1 MKCQRTMPI
10 PLCDNRVLKT
20 LKQHSEFD
28 PIYPLRMKYFN
39 DSIYNYPMNSTP
51 KGEKRIP
58 DEDGFIRFAPLEF
71 HNRGSRVPT
80 IPNQSWMV
88 GWVVNEN

>member
-20 LKQHSEFD
+20 LKKHSEFD
-28 PIYPLRMKYFN
+28 SYQPLGMKYFN
-39 DSIYNYPMNSTP
+39 YSICNYPMNSTP

-58 DEDGFIRFAPLEF
+58 EE
-71 HNRGSRVPT
+71 T
-80 IPNQSWMV
+80 
-88 GWVVNEN
+88 

>member
-1 MKCQRTMPI
+1 MKCKRTMPI

-20 LKQHSEFD
+20 LKKHSEFD
-28 PIYPLRMKYFN
+28 LYQPLGMKYFN
-39 DSIYNYPMNSTP
+39 YSICNYPMNSTP
-51 KGEKRIP
+51 KGEKRIS
-58 DEDGFIRFAPLEF
+58 DEDGFIRFDRLEF
-71 HNRGSRVPT
+71 PNRGSRVPT

>member
-1 MKCQRTMPI
+1 MKCKRTLPI

-28 PIYPLRMKYFN
+28 SYPPFGMKYFN
-39 DSIYNYPMNSTP
+39 DSIYNYPMNSTQ

-58 DEDGFIRFAPLEF
+58 DEDGFIRFDRLEF
-71 HNRGSRVPT
+71 LNRGSHVPT

-88 GWVVNEN
+88 G

>member
-20 LKQHSEFD
+20 LKQHSESFTSCTLN
-28 PIYPLRMKYFN
+28 IKYFT
-39 DSIYNYPMNSTP
+39 DSICNYPMNSTP

-71 HNRGSRVPT
+71 HNRGSRVLQYR
-80 IPNQSWMV
+80 INH
-88 GWVVNEN
+88 GW

>member
-1 MKCQRTMPI
+1 MKCKRTLPI

-20 LKQHSEFD
+20 LKQHSEFCTST
-28 PIYPLRMKYFN
+28 IYPLGMKYFN
-39 DSIYNYPMNSTP
+39 DSIYNYPMNSTQ

-80 IPNQSWMV
+80 ILNQSWRV
-88 GWVVNEN
+88 GGL

>member
-1 MKCQRTMPI
+1 MKFQLTMPI

-39 DSIYNYPMNSTP
+39 DSIYNYPMNSTQ

-58 DEDGFIRFAPLEF
+58 DKDGFIRFDRLEF
-71 HNRGSRVPT
+71 PNRGSRVPT
-80 IPNQSWMV
+80 IPNKSWMV
-88 GWVVNEN
+88 G

>member
-28 PIYPLRMKYFN
+28 PIYPFGIKYSN
-39 DSIYNYPMNSTP
+39 DSIYNYPMNSTQ

-58 DEDGFIRFAPLEF
+58 DEEGGFTRFGRLEF
-71 HNRGSRVPT
+71 PNIGSCVPT
-80 IPNQSWMV
+80 IQDQSWRL
-88 GWVVNEN
+88 